1 MFSFNAKPIG
11 TILGLV
17 AIIMILFGILTIVSN
32 KKTYY
37 LPEGFS
43 SEALSEAV
51 SDEAPSSEKV
61 EYPTDPLTEIKN
73 PLIKIVKK
81 LGHMSSYFANPQV
94 WTDVYRTSQMSLTDL
109 ARENI
114 KKQKEKDKEMAA
126 ASIKKPDTK

>member
-1 MFSFNAKPIG
+1 MISFNMKPIG
-11 TILGLV
+11 TILGLIT
-17 AIIMILFGILTIVSN
+17 IIMILFGILTIVSN

-43 SEALSEAV
+43 SEALSEA
-51 SDEAPSSEKV
+51 PSTEKV
-61 EYPTDPLTEIKN
+61 EYPTDPLNEIKN

-94 WTDVYRTSQMSLTDL
+94 WSDVYRTSQMSLTDL

-114 KKQKEKDKEMAA
+114 KKQKEKDKEIAAA
-126 ASIKKPDTK
+126 ASKKT

>member
-1 MFSFNAKPIG
+1 MISFNMKPIG
-11 TILGLV
+11 TILGLIT
-17 AIIMILFGILTIVSN
+17 IIMILFGILTIVSN

-43 SEALSEAV
+43 SEALSE
-51 SDEAPSSEKV
+51 EASSAEKV
-61 EYPTDPLTEIKN
+61 EYPTDPLNEIKN

-94 WTDVYRTSQMSLTDL
+94 WSDVYRTSQMSLTDL

-114 KKQKEKDKEMAA
+114 KKQKEKDKEIAAA
-126 ASIKKPDTK
+126 ASKKT